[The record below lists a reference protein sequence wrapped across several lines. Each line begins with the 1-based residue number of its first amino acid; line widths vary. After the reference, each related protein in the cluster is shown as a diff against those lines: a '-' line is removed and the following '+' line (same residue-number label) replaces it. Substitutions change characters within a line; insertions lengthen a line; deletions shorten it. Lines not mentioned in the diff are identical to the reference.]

1 MDPSMLVGG
10 VIHPPSSSYMP
21 GMLPW
26 TPYIMLLLL
35 LLDAVVLPA
44 GSWCAACSLELSEA
58 FGFPALLEGE

>member
-1 MDPSMLVGG
+1 MLVGG

-21 GMLPW
+21 GIPPW

-35 LLDAVVLPA
+35 LLLLGAVLLPA
-44 GSWCAACSLELSEA
+44 ESWCAACSLELSEA

>member
-1 MDPSMLVGG
+1 MLVGG

-21 GMLPW
+21 GMPPW

-35 LLDAVVLPA
+35 LLLVGTAVLPA
-44 GSWCAACSLELSEA
+44 ESRCAACSLELSEA